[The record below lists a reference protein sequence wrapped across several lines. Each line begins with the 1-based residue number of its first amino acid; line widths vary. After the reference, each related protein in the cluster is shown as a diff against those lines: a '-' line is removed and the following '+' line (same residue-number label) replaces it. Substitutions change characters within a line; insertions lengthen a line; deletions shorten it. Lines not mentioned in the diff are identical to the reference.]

1 MKMQNAWEG
10 RPGKHL
16 DQLTQPRGEE
26 AVNLGAGAG
35 PPFCSLYSWGW
46 SWHQDRD
53 AHVCLSTLCEE
64 QKTNRNVVAGSL
76 WSEVPALLTSPFC

>member
-1 MKMQNAWEG
+1 MRQGKIFAPEKISMGVVVENAECLG
-10 RPGKHL
+10 RAAREAPGSAHPAKRR
-16 DQLTQPRGEE
+16 RGR
-26 AVNLGAGAG
+26 
-35 PPFCSLYSWGW
+35 
-46 SWHQDRD
+46 QDRD